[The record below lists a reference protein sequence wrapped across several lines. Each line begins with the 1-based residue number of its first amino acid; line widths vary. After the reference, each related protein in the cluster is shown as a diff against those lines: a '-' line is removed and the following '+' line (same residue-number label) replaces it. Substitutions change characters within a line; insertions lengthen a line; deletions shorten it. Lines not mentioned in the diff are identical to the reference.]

1 MLPALSDLTIV
12 FDENIIKIELKSD
25 SLEWSTSGETVATA
39 GIDGNDYEFTVTL
52 MSGYTIDTVTMS
64 NSVEEG
70 GGVLKSQG
78 NASFIITAG
87 YGGLCGTYTI
97 TSKLAETEDPLA
109 GTWVFNGTA
118 KKIPQRVVDGLTYNA
133 KGTCGSGE
141 AFNFLDFN
149 TDMTYMAIAGSSWW
163 DISTNIYGSDTASNM
178 ITITSKLSEVTAGDT
193 LLTWL
198 QSNATK
204 QADHATDSLPTKI
217 EKLLAYGK
225 AQLGEKGVDST
236 ATTVR
241 GVLDDIS
248 SIETDKGLTING
260 VIEQYKVAAG
270 ANVSAGDFVKFI
282 EEGFGRKTAF
292 DIGVHH
298 IYAVA
303 LNDTKV
309 LLSYRKNS
317 KPTVVALTIDGMNII
332 VGTQV
337 SFADNASDSLV
348 SLTVLSETKVLAVYQ
363 SGSAVVLTVNGIDI
377 TVGTITAYDSNTFYN
392 SAVALTDTKVLVAY
406 CVNTTTSWY
415 GKAVILTISG
425 NSIGVGTKTT
435 FYDGSPSDI
444 SVTSLS
450 SDKVLL
456 TYVDD
461 SDYGT
466 VALLTIN
473 GTIISLSTTQIFS
486 EAKTLSPSVLALSDT
501 KALLTYIDYNSR
513 HGVAMLSTIN
523 SATITLGISMEFT
536 DSGIS
541 DISTMALSDTEVLIA
556 YSDGGN
562 SSYGTSVILTISDDA
577 ITVNDRFV
585 FNYSITSYISLVLLN
600 SGKIFV
606 AYNDYRSGN
615 AIIMGLAV
623 DGVNITSGTYD
634 AIQPAID
641 RSNYVGIA
649 NMSGTEGENVDVYC
663 APIISYT
670 VTWSGNISSVTYN
683 GMNLISGDSVPP
695 GAEITISWGSWF
707 SGYIT
712 TSGLYINDVE
722 VAGESSDIQDY
733 VYIVDGDTIISAPYV

>member
-1 MLPALSDLTIV
+1 M
-12 FDENIIKIELKSD
+12 
-25 SLEWSTSGETVATA
+25 
-39 GIDGNDYEFTVTL
+39 
-52 MSGYTIDTVTMS
+52 
-64 NSVEEG
+64 
-70 GGVLKSQG
+70 
-78 NASFIITAG
+78 
-87 YGGLCGTYTI
+87 
-97 TSKLAETEDPLA
+97 
-109 GTWVFNGTA
+109 
-118 KKIPQRVVDGLTYNA
+118 
-133 KGTCGSGE
+133 
-141 AFNFLDFN
+141 
-149 TDMTYMAIAGSSWW
+149 
-163 DISTNIYGSDTASNM
+163 
-178 ITITSKLSEVTAGDT
+178 
-193 LLTWL
+193 
-198 QSNATK
+198 
-204 QADHATDSLPTKI
+204 
-217 EKLLAYGK
+217 LAYGK